1 MLCFAVLYIFYQCYI
16 FLHGSFIRKQT
27 TFPLFINFLMANPF
41 LSPATVHI
49 MIIIGRQ
56 IITVY
61 FSQIR
66 IIIWIILC
74 IEYKGNMFRYVR
86 FFISGLCLY
95 RPIIPHSYPR
105 PRGILNLNNFWV
117 KGVRPYKHLSTK
129 KRKKSP
135 ETLGFQGFPMSKL
148 FTCIR
153 HQSDVACALDSYS

>member
-1 MLCFAVLYIFYQCYI
+1 MLCFAVLCIFYQCYI

-95 RPIIPHSYPR
+95 RPIIRHSYPQAKG
-105 PRGILNLNNFWV
+105 GILSLSNFWV
-117 KGVRPYKHLSTK
+117 KGVRPNKYLSKKNEKKPRKHQVSRT
-129 KRKKSP
+129 
-135 ETLGFQGFPMSKL
+135 FP
-148 FTCIR
+148 C
-153 HQSDVACALDSYS
+153 